1 MEIKN
6 EGYLQE
12 IAFNYNGDK
21 MAICSSS
28 HEITIYYK
36 KETIEMLFSNVLLPE
51 KRWKDTIKINHHF
64 WENNKLVNVY
74 SNNEHILNILAPI
87 LNADIELNNCII

>member
-36 KETIEMLFSNVLLPE
+36 KRNYWNAFSNVLLPE
-51 KRWKDTIKINHHF
+51 KGEKI
-64 WENNKLVNVY
+64 L
-74 SNNEHILNILAPI
+74 
-87 LNADIELNNCII
+87 

>member
-51 KRWKDTIKINHHF
+51 KR
-64 WENNKLVNVY
+64 
-74 SNNEHILNILAPI
+74 
-87 LNADIELNNCII
+87 